1 MKGYFLAEST
11 FVAEVTFKKEYL
23 FYQNDKLIA
32 TTTMNFT
39 A

>member
-1 MKGYFLAEST
+1 MRGYFLAERT

-32 TTTMNFT
+32 TTTMNYT